1 MAIIRSITAHP
12 SASSPIRLAR
22 ANRPEDKPNNRIAE
36 WRVTAVYRDTRD
48 AIVIREAS
56 GHWALLGEVAVGHAA
71 VVRKGG
77 SDVPLTCPRV
87 TAPFRRKRC
96 PECGHKVRETYCD
109 ACGYDLIEQTR
120 TKMMRER

>member
-1 MAIIRSITAHP
+1 MLLLS
-12 SASSPIRLAR
+12 
-22 ANRPEDKPNNRIAE
+22 
-36 WRVTAVYRDTRD
+36 V
-48 AIVIREAS
+48 REAVMFHS
-56 GHWALLGEVAVGHAA
+56 LVQ
-71 VVRKGG
+71 
-77 SDVPLTCPRV
+77 RV

>member
-1 MAIIRSITAHP
+1 M
-12 SASSPIRLAR
+12 SAPLAR
-22 ANRPEDKPNNRIAE
+22 
-36 WRVTAVYRDTRD
+36 
-48 AIVIREAS
+48 
-56 GHWALLGEVAVGHAA
+56 
-71 VVRKGG
+71 
-77 SDVPLTCPRV
+77 RV